1 MKLINDAKNFIKKS
15 PVIFFT
21 VLLIVLF
28 GLIFAGNK
36 MRAPKIQPTQDQE
49 LKKDVSIFD
58 FQENPRLSIQ
68 AKVDKENMVSLVAQ
82 KSGIVKHIY
91 ADNGQRVFAG
101 NSIAYISDTIRGAS
115 SASVELEIAKETE
128 EVYKDNL
135 ERQEKILKKQKEILN
150 HTSTPEKNQERQIEI
165 DKNKLKNEKENLELA
180 GNLNELSIR
189 RAQISTELARVSA
202 PQNGTI
208 EKIYVSAGQFVSA
221 GTPIA
226 LFRSDSGNLLLE
238 AKVSMD
244 IASIISTEG
253 YSLANIAGEEIKL
266 KPVYI
271 SSEATDSYLYSVIF
285 LLDGK
290 YANYIADKSFVSIDI
305 LLDKTTSLDPF
316 RPLLSLDALQITQEG
331 AFAFVFDNGIA
342 RSRELELGKVYG
354 QFVEIVSG
362 LNKDDKVVLNR
373 NVFDGD
379 EVFIAK

>member
-1 MKLINDAKNFIKKS
+1 MKLVNDVKNFIKKS
-15 PVIFFT
+15 PVIFFIA
-21 VLLIVLF
+21 LLIVLL

-36 MRAPKIQPTQDQE
+36 MRAPKIQLTQDQE
-49 LKKDVSIFD
+49 LRKSISIFD

-82 KSGIVKHIY
+82 KSGIVKSIY
-91 ADNGQRVFAG
+91 VDNGQRVFVG
-101 NSIAYISDTIRGAS
+101 NSIAYISDTIGGVS
-115 SASVELEIAKETE
+115 SASIELEIAKETNVTYE
-128 EVYKDNL
+128 DNL

-150 HTSTPEKNQERQIEI
+150 HTSTPEKNQERQVEI
-165 DKNKLKNEKENLELA
+165 DKNKLKNEKENLELT
-180 GNLNELSIR
+180 GNLNDLSIR

-208 EKIYVSAGQFVSA
+208 EKIYVNAGQFVSA

-226 LFRSDSGNLLLE
+226 LFRSDSGSLSLE

-244 IASIISTEG
+244 IASIISTEE
-253 YSLANIAGEEIKL
+253 YSLASIAGEEIKL

-362 LNKDDKVVLNR
+362 LKNDDKVILNR

-379 EVFIAK
+379 EVFIAE